1 MENADAAD
9 TYRSLNPLYSLKQ
22 LFLRQP
28 AHSAYLCPFV
38 SLALALKLH
47 FWQEQ

>member
-1 MENADAAD
+1 MENADSAD

-28 AHSAYLCPFV
+28 ARRAYLCPFV